1 MTTVDNGS
9 DLLGIRSVEDDIDQ
23 ANVALGILNAETDL
37 GGIGGGVQVQL
48 DSLALNGNG
57 VVDIGLVLETSWVQ
71 LELAAFDRGNRRLDW
86 VTSQAENLELA
97 WDLTEWPLDVS
108 WTLDDARDSTAR

>member
-1 MTTVDNGS
+1 MTTVLNAN
-9 DLLGIRSVEDDIDQ
+9 DLLGVRSVEDDIDQ

-71 LELAAFDRGNRRLDW
+71 LELAAFNRGNRRLDW
-86 VTSQAENLELA
+86 VTSQAENFELA
-97 WDLTEWPLDVS
+97 WDLTEWPLNVG
-108 WTLDDARDSTAR
+108 WTLDDARDSSAR